1 MKKRKRII
9 LCLLTAG
16 VIAASSAHAG
26 NEAVSN
32 DELTERI
39 IRLEEKLKSG
49 GLPEAWRERITL
61 SGVLEVEAGYERM
74 DFAENGVEDESAS
87 DIALATASIGVDAK
101 ITDYLS
107 GHIVLL
113 WEEDETEPV
122 DMDEGFILLD
132 GGDTLP
138 LHLKAGKTYV
148 PFGKF
153 ESNMISDPLTLEL
166 GETRETAVEIGFNAG
181 GVYGAVYAFNGDMD
195 IEGDESHI
203 DNYGITAGFAMEK
216 EGLTLDVGVGW
227 INNIFDSDGLTDLAE
242 ESAAEAREMGFSVS
256 LKERI
261 QGVSAHGVLTA
272 GPVTLIGEY
281 VAMLEDVEVNMA
293 DIVPGTLAALG
304 LGATAKGE
312 KLAAWNLE
320 TGYGLELLGKETVIG
335 VSCQGVTDAEEGF
348 PENRYLGVID
358 VGIMKN
364 TSLAMEYRHD
374 EYETDDSAD
383 TVTMRLAVTF

>member
-1 MKKRKRII
+1 MKKRNRIL
-9 LCLLTAG
+9 LCLVTAG
-16 VIAASSAHAG
+16 MITASNAHAG
-26 NEAVSN
+26 NEAASN

-39 IRLEEKLKSG
+39 IRLEEKLKTG
-49 GLPEAWRERITL
+49 GLPEAWADRITL
-61 SGVLEVEAGYERM
+61 SGVLEVEAGYEKM
-74 DFAENGVEDESAS
+74 DYAGAGSEDESSS
-87 DIALATASIGVDAK
+87 DLALATASIGVDAK
-101 ITDYLS
+101 ISDYLS

-122 DMDEGFILLD
+122 DMDEGFMLLD

-138 LHLKAGKTYV
+138 LYLKAGKTYV

-166 GETRETAVEIGFNAG
+166 GETRETALETGFHAG
-181 GVYGAVYAFNGDMD
+181 GFHGAVYAFNGDMD
-195 IEGDESHI
+195 IEGDENHI
-203 DNYGITAGFAMEK
+203 DNYGITAGFTMEK
-216 EGLTLDVGVGW
+216 EGFALDVGVGW

-242 ESAAEAREMGFSVS
+242 ESAAEARELGFSLS

-261 QGVSAHGVLTA
+261 QGIAAHGVITA

-281 VAMLEDVEVNMA
+281 VAMLEDIEVSMA
-293 DIVPGTLAALG
+293 DITPGTLAALG
-304 LGATAKGE
+304 LGSAAKGE

-320 TGYGLELLGKETVIG
+320 AGYGLELLGKETVFG
-335 VSCQGVTDAEEGF
+335 VSFQGVTDAEEGF
-348 PENRYLGVID
+348 PENRYLGVIN

-383 TVTMRLAVTF
+383 TLTMQLAVTF